1 MLPFRRI
8 CLIALCLAPALLA
21 AQDPKP
27 GAAPA
32 APPPAPVI
40 AVQVQEVPFADP
52 VEALGTLK
60 ARESVALTAK
70 VTEIVSAIHFEDG
83 QQVRRG
89 DLLAELS
96 HAEEEALVAEGRA
109 RLAEAERQYDRVKS
123 LAGQRSAAESL
134 LDERRRDLDAARALL
149 AALESRLADR
159 IITAPFAGVLG
170 LRNLSLG
177 ALVEPGDLI
186 ATLDD
191 ISTLRLDFTV
201 PSLFLTDLRPG
212 LAIRARADEYPD
224 QVFEGSVSAVESR
237 VDPVTRSIQVRAL
250 IPNPE
255 ARLKPGLLMKVELL
269 RNPRQALAVPES
281 ALLAQGRDHFVI
293 RVGED
298 ERAERVKVQ
307 LGTRRAGE
315 AEVRAGLAAGD
326 RVVTHGG
333 DKVRPGQALSV
344 RLDDGSRPLKDL
356 LQNLAEAGRGVKP

>member
-1 MLPFRRI
+1 VRE
-8 CLIALCLAPALLA
+8 A
-21 AQDPKP
+21 
-27 GAAPA
+27 
-32 APPPAPVI
+32 
-40 AVQVQEVPFADP
+40 PFADP

-70 VTEIVSAIHFEDG
+70 VTEIVSAIHFDDG
-83 QQVRRG
+83 QQVNRG
-89 DLLAELS
+89 DLLAELT
-96 HAEEEALVAEGRA
+96 HDEEKALVAEGRA

-186 ATLDD
+186 STLDD
-191 ISTLRLDFTV
+191 ISTLRLDVTV
-201 PSLFLTDLRPG
+201 PSLFLADLRPG

-255 ARLKPGLLMKVELL
+255 RTLKPGVLMQVELL
-269 RNPRQALAVPES
+269 RNPRNTLVVPES
-281 ALLAQGRDHFVI
+281 ALLQQGRDHFVM
-293 RVGED
+293 RVGKD
-298 ERAERVKVQ
+298 DKVERVRVRI
-307 LGTRRAGE
+307 GARRPGQAE
-315 AEVRAGLAAGD
+315 AVEGLTAGD
-326 RVVTHGG
+326 IVITHGN
-333 DKVRPGQALSV
+333 DKVRPGQAV
-344 RLDDGSRPLKDL
+344 RIRAMDDGTRPLAEL
-356 LQNLAEAGRGVKP
+356 LGAAP

>member
-1 MLPFRRI
+1 MMRLRP
-8 CLIALCLAPALLA
+8 LALALLCLSSALSS
-21 AQDPKP
+21 AQP
-27 GAAPA
+27 GNP
-32 APPPAPVI
+32 PPPAPVI
-40 AVQVQEVPFADP
+40 AVEIGEVPFADP

-70 VTEIVSAIHFEDG
+70 VTETVSAIHFEDG
-83 QQVRRG
+83 QQVKRG
-89 DLLAELS
+89 DLLAELT
-96 HAEEEALVAEGRA
+96 HAEEEALIAEGRA
-109 RLAEAERQYDRVKS
+109 RVAEAERQYDRVKS

-170 LRNLSLG
+170 LRNVSLG

-201 PSLFLTDLRPG
+201 PSLFLADLRPG

-255 ARLKPGLLMKVELL
+255 GRLKPGLLMKVELL
-269 RNPRQALAVPES
+269 RNPRQALVVPES

-293 RVGED
+293 RVGEGD
-298 ERAERVKVQ
+298 KAERVQVQ

-315 AEVRAGLAAGD
+315 AEVLAGLAAGD

-333 DKVRPGQALSV
+333 DKVRPGQALGV
-344 RLDDGSRPLKDL
+344 RLDDGSRPLSEL
-356 LQNLAEAGRGVKP
+356 LKGLAEAGGGAKP

>member
-1 MLPFRRI
+1 MTQLRT
-8 CLIALCLAPALLA
+8 LVPALLGLLPTLGL
-21 AQDPKP
+21 AQ
-27 GAAPA
+27 PA
-32 APPPAPVI
+32 SPPPPAPVI
-40 AVQVQEVPFADP
+40 AVEVREVPFSDP

-70 VTEIVSAIHFEDG
+70 VTETVSAIHFEDG
-83 QQVRRG
+83 QRVRKG
-89 DLLAELS
+89 ELLAELT
-96 HAEEEALVAEGRA
+96 HAEEEAQIAEGRA
-109 RLAEAERQYDRVKS
+109 RVAEAERQYERVKS

-134 LDERRRDLDAARALL
+134 LDERRRDLDAARAQLV
-149 AALESRLADR
+149 AVESRLADR

-170 LRNLSLG
+170 LRNVSLG

-191 ISTLRLDFTV
+191 IATLRLDFTV
-201 PSLFLTDLRPG
+201 PSLFLADLRPG
-212 LAIRARADEYPD
+212 LAIRARADEYPTES
-224 QVFEGSVSAVESR
+224 FEGTVSALDSR

-250 IPNPE
+250 IPNPDG
-255 ARLKPGLLMKVELL
+255 RLRPGLLMKVALL
-269 RNPRQALAVPES
+269 RNPRQALVVPES

-298 ERAERVKVQ
+298 EQAERVQVR

-315 AEVRAGLAAGD
+315 AEVLSGLSAGD

-333 DKVRPGQALSV
+333 DKARPGQALSV

-356 LQNLAEAGRGVKP
+356 LKGLAEAGQGVKP